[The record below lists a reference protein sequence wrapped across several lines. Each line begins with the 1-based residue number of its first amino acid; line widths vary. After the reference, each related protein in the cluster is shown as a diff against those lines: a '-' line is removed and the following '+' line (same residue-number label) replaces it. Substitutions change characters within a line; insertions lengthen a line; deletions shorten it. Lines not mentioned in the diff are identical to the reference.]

1 MLLDE
6 RGAASA
12 GAAAAQLTERLGAD
26 RVRVLPT
33 ETWFGRSATD
43 QDRLNNLVLAVLT
56 VPASLYALIAVASTL
71 VMSYSRRGREITGM
85 RMIGVSAGQV
95 RRMALWET
103 LATTTLGTLI
113 AAAVVA
119 WGVRAYQGSLS
130 VFGGGAPLS
139 VPWGMLGTLVAACV
153 LVGVVVS
160 LAATGRLLRR
170 VSTASTATRQ

>member
-1 MLLDE
+1 MPSVVLPPDTRGATPAPAPERAAVLLDE

-26 RVRVLPT
+26 PVRVLPT

-130 VFGGGAPLS
+130 VFGGGARPS
-139 VPWGMLGTLVAACV
+139 ARSA
-153 LVGVVVS
+153 
-160 LAATGRLLRR
+160 
-170 VSTASTATRQ
+170 